1 MPRGAAPCARGAAL
15 AYASP
20 MLKLI
25 LQDVTPETVEELRR
39 RAELKG
45 RTVEAEARAILEGAL
60 GLSRGRALRAA
71 RSLRESLVGQTF
83 SDSAELIR
91 AAREC

>member
-1 MPRGAAPCARGAAL
+1 
-15 AYASP
+15 

-39 RAELKG
+39 RAEPKG
-45 RTVEAEARAILEGAL
+45 RTVEAEARAVIEATL
-60 GLSRGRALRAA
+60 GLSRARAVRQA
-71 RSLRESLVGQTF
+71 RSLRESLAGRTF

-91 AAREC
+91 AARER

>member
-1 MPRGAAPCARGAAL
+1 
-15 AYASP
+15 

-39 RAELKG
+39 RAEPKG
-45 RTVEAEARAILEGAL
+45 RTVEAEARALLEAAL

-71 RSLRESLVGQTF
+71 RGLRESLAGQTF

-91 AAREC
+91 AARER

>member
-1 MPRGAAPCARGAAL
+1 
-15 AYASP
+15 

-39 RAELKG
+39 RAETRG
-45 RTVEAEARAILEGAL
+45 RTVEAEARALLEAAL
-60 GLSRGRALRAA
+60 GLSRAGAVRQA
-71 RSLRESLVGQTF
+71 RSLREGLAGQTF

-91 AAREC
+91 ASRER